1 VLFALDVTQS
11 DGWSVVAV
19 TGELELA
26 TAPRLRQQVVSL
38 IGGGR
43 SHLVIDLS
51 GVDFIDSVG
60 LGVIVGALKRCRT
73 HGGDLMVV
81 GAVPRVR
88 LLFEIT
94 RLDEIIDMHP
104 DLDQALSSLGPDPSA
119 PGTPAPATPVP
130 VTKEVPA
137 DG

>member
-1 VLFALDVTQS
+1 VLFALDVTPC
-11 DGWSVVAV
+11 DDWSVVAV

-38 IGGGR
+38 IGAGR
-43 SHLVIDLS
+43 SHLLIDLS
-51 GVDFIDSVG
+51 GVDYVDSVG

-73 HGGDLMVV
+73 HEGDLMVS

-94 RLDEIIDMHP
+94 RLDEIIELHP
-104 DLDQALSSLGPDPSA
+104 DVDQALAAADAGS
-119 PGTPAPATPVP
+119 GTSRG
-130 VTKEVPA
+130 VPA

>member
-1 VLFALDVTQS
+1 MLFALDVTVCG
-11 DGWSVVAV
+11 DWSVVAV

-38 IGGGR
+38 IGAGR
-43 SHLVIDLS
+43 SHLLIDLS
-51 GVDFIDSVG
+51 GVDFVDSVG

-73 HGGDLMVV
+73 HEGDLMVS

-94 RLDEIIDMHP
+94 RLDEIIELHP
-104 DLDQALSSLGPDPSA
+104 DVATALAAVGRPPGPA
-119 PGTPAPATPVP
+119 R
-130 VTKEVPA
+130 EVSA

>member
-1 VLFALDVTQS
+1 MTQS

-26 TAPRLRQQVVSL
+26 TAPRLRQQIVSL

-43 SHLVIDLS
+43 SHLIIDLA

-60 LGVIVGALKRCRT
+60 LGVVVGALKRCRT
-73 HGGDLMVV
+73 HGGDLVVV

-88 LLFEIT
+88 SLFEIT

-104 DLDQALSSLGPDPSA
+104 DVERALAAVG
-119 PGTPAPATPVP
+119 PAPATPAAPTSVAPDPSPSGPTTGELVP
-130 VTKEVPA
+130 

>member
-1 VLFALDVTQS
+1 MLFALDVTNC

-26 TAPRLRQQVVSL
+26 TAPRLRQQVVGL
-38 IGGGR
+38 IGSGR
-43 SHLVIDLS
+43 SNVVIDLT

-60 LGVIVGALKRCRT
+60 LGVVVGALKRCRT
-73 HGGDLMVV
+73 HGGDLMVA

-88 LLFEIT
+88 ALFEIT
-94 RLDEIIDMHP
+94 RLDEIIDLHP
-104 DLDQALSSLGPDPSA
+104 DLAAALAAAAPELDPVRE
-119 PGTPAPATPVP
+119 AT
-130 VTKEVPA
+130 A

>member
-1 VLFALDVTQS
+1 MLFALDVTNC

-43 SHLVIDLS
+43 AQLVIDLS

-60 LGVIVGALKRCRT
+60 LGVVVGALKRCRT
-73 HGGDLMVV
+73 HGGDLMVA

-88 LLFEIT
+88 ALFEIT
-94 RLDEIIDMHP
+94 RLDEIIDLHP
-104 DLDQALSSLGPDPSA
+104 DLAAALAAAAPELDP
-119 PGTPAPATPVP
+119 VRE
-130 VTKEVPA
+130 VTA

>member
-1 VLFALDVTQS
+1 MLFALDVTNC

-43 SHLVIDLS
+43 AQLVIDLS

-60 LGVIVGALKRCRT
+60 LGVVVGALKRCRT
-73 HGGDLMVV
+73 HGGDLMVA

-88 LLFEIT
+88 ALFEIT
-94 RLDEIIDMHP
+94 RLDEIIDLHP
-104 DLDQALSSLGPDPSA
+104 DLAAALAAAAPELDPVRE
-119 PGTPAPATPVP
+119 AT
-130 VTKEVPA
+130 A

>member
-1 VLFALDVTQS
+1 MLFALDVTNC

-43 SHLVIDLS
+43 AQLVIDLS

-60 LGVIVGALKRCRT
+60 LGVVVGALKRCRT
-73 HGGDLMVV
+73 HGGDLMVA

-88 LLFEIT
+88 ALFEIT
-94 RLDEIIDMHP
+94 RLDEIIDLHP
-104 DLDQALSSLGPDPSA
+104 DLATALAAAAPELDPVRE
-119 PGTPAPATPVP
+119 AT
-130 VTKEVPA
+130 A

>member
-1 VLFALDVTQS
+1 MLFALDVTVC
-11 DGWSVVAV
+11 DDWSVVAV

-43 SHLVIDLS
+43 AQLVIDLS

-60 LGVIVGALKRCRT
+60 LGVVVGALKRCRT
-73 HGGDLMVV
+73 HGGDLMVA

-88 LLFEIT
+88 ALFEIT
-94 RLDEIIDMHP
+94 RLDEIIDLHP
-104 DLDQALSSLGPDPSA
+104 DLAAALAAAAPELDP
-119 PGTPAPATPVP
+119 VRE
-130 VTKEVPA
+130 VTA

>member
-1 VLFALDVTQS
+1 MLFALDVTNC

-43 SHLVIDLS
+43 AHLVIDLS

-60 LGVIVGALKRCRT
+60 LGVVVGALKRCRT
-73 HGGDLMVV
+73 HGGDLMVA

-88 LLFEIT
+88 ALFEIT
-94 RLDEIIDMHP
+94 RLDEIIDLHP
-104 DLDQALSSLGPDPSA
+104 DLAAALAAAAPELDPVRE
-119 PGTPAPATPVP
+119 AT
-130 VTKEVPA
+130 A

>member
-1 VLFALDVTQS
+1 MLFALDVTNC

-43 SHLVIDLS
+43 AQLVIDLS

-60 LGVIVGALKRCRT
+60 LGVVVGALKRCRT
-73 HGGDLMVV
+73 HGGDLMVA

-88 LLFEIT
+88 ALFEIT
-94 RLDEIIDMHP
+94 RLDEIIDLHP
-104 DLDQALSSLGPDPSA
+104 DLAAALAAAAPERDP
-119 PGTPAPATPVP
+119 VRE
-130 VTKEVPA
+130 VTA

>member
-1 VLFALDVTQS
+1 VLFALDVTNC

-43 SHLVIDLS
+43 AQLVIDLS

-60 LGVIVGALKRCRT
+60 LGVVVGALKRCRT
-73 HGGDLMVV
+73 HGGDLMVA

-88 LLFEIT
+88 ALFEIT
-94 RLDEIIDMHP
+94 RLDEIIDLHP
-104 DLDQALSSLGPDPSA
+104 DLATALAAAAPELDP
-119 PGTPAPATPVP
+119 VRE
-130 VTKEVPA
+130 VTA

>member
-38 IGGGR
+38 IGGGH

-104 DLDQALSSLGPDPSA
+104 DLDRALSSLGPDPSGPVTQPPA
-119 PGTPAPATPVP
+119 TPAP
-130 VTKEVPA
+130 VTSEVPA

>member
-1 VLFALDVTQS
+1 MLFALDVTQC

-26 TAPRLRQQVVSL
+26 TAPRLRQQVVGL
-38 IGGGR
+38 IGSGR
-43 SHLVIDLS
+43 SNVVIDLT

-60 LGVIVGALKRCRT
+60 LGVVVGALKRCRT
-73 HGGDLMVV
+73 HGGDLMVA

-88 LLFEIT
+88 ALFEIT
-94 RLDEIIDMHP
+94 RLDEIIDLHP
-104 DLDQALSSLGPDPSA
+104 DLATALAAAAPELDP
-119 PGTPAPATPVP
+119 VRE
-130 VTKEVPA
+130 VTA

>member
-1 VLFALDVTQS
+1 MLFALDVTQC

-38 IGGGR
+38 IGAGR
-43 SHLVIDLS
+43 SHLIIDLS
-51 GVDFIDSVG
+51 AVDFIDSVG
-60 LGVIVGALKRCRT
+60 LGVVVGGLKRCRT
-73 HGGDLMVV
+73 HDGDLVVV

-88 LLFEIT
+88 SLFEIT
-94 RLDEIIDMHP
+94 RLDEIIAMYP
-104 DLDQALSSLGPDPSA
+104 DVEAARSALSAPA
-119 PGTPAPATPVP
+119 PGDAPN
-130 VTKEVPA
+130 EVVA

>member
-1 VLFALDVTQS
+1 MLFALDVTVC
-11 DGWSVVAV
+11 DDWSVVAV
-19 TGELELA
+19 TGELEMA

-38 IGGGR
+38 IGAGR

-60 LGVIVGALKRCRT
+60 LGVVVGALKRCRT

-88 LLFEIT
+88 SLFEIT
-94 RLDEIIDMHP
+94 RLDEIIDLHP
-104 DLDQALSSLGPDPSA
+104 DVEQALAAAGA
-119 PGTPAPATPVP
+119 GPATPRG
-130 VTKEVPA
+130 VTA

>member
-1 VLFALDVTQS
+1 VLFALDVTNC

-43 SHLVIDLS
+43 AQLVIDLS

-60 LGVIVGALKRCRT
+60 LGVVVGALKRCRT
-73 HGGDLMVV
+73 HGGDLMVA

-88 LLFEIT
+88 ALFEIT
-94 RLDEIIDMHP
+94 RLDEIIDLHP
-104 DLDQALSSLGPDPSA
+104 DLAAALAAAAPELDPVRE
-119 PGTPAPATPVP
+119 AT
-130 VTKEVPA
+130 A